1 MPRQPNSH
9 HCFVC
14 GLQNPAGLKMVFYD
28 NGVDEVTCTYTIPS
42 QYEGYPGIAHGGI
55 VAAMLDEVVGR
66 VSMIHAPNHFMM
78 TVKMEIK
85 YRQPVPIETP
95 LTLVGRMVK
104 ARGRLAVATGEVRL
118 PTGDLAAEAELTL
131 ADLPEQF
138 QVKDADLEALGWKV
152 YEG

>member
-1 MPRQPNSH
+1 
-9 HCFVC
+9 
-14 GLQNPAGLKMVFYD
+14 MVFYD

-66 VSMIHAPNHFMM
+66 VSMIHDPNHFMM
-78 TVKMEIK
+78 TVKLEIK

-95 LTLVGRMVK
+95 LSLVGRMVK
-104 ARGRLAVATGEVRL
+104 ARGRLAIATGQVRL

-152 YEG
+152 YED